1 MSTKNLAPVAYL
13 AGLVIFGLSFF
24 LPGIGRPLG
33 FVVATGLAGY
43 HIVFEGIS
51 DTITQ
56 SATLH
61 RFAPNIHLLM
71 SLAALGAIL
80 IGSFEE
86 AALLILIFA
95 GAHFLEEYTEG
106 KSQREITA
114 LLDLNPVE
122 ARRYT
127 VTGGLETVPVTAL
140 AIGDHLRVLNGDQ
153 VPTDGT
159 ITKGHATVNEAAI
172 TGESIP
178 QEKTVDAPVYG
189 STMNGDSAFDMVVT
203 KDPSDTVF
211 AKILQLVQTSQSS
224 LGKTAT
230 TLKRLEPWYV
240 TIALAL
246 MPVVFLS
253 GHFLIHWSWAES
265 TYRAIVFLIAASP
278 CALAAAAVPATLS
291 GLSNLA
297 RHGVLFKGGAYLN
310 QLAELKAVAFDKTGT
325 LTSGTP
331 QVTDVSFLSDE
342 APQVLIDQIVAMEA
356 QSNHPLASAIVAHF
370 TPVEHLNVTVTNQI
384 GQGLTSQIGGHTIRI
399 GKPASFHAV
408 PAQLTTQAAT
418 LAAAGK
424 TVIFV
429 AVDEQVQGLIALM
442 DVPNPAAK
450 SAISYF
456 KRQRIHTQMITGD
469 APLTG
474 QAVGQALGVDEV
486 AANVLPE
493 NKASLITRQKQQ
505 YATVAMVGDGVNDAP
520 ALVTADIG
528 VAMGNGTDVA
538 IDVAD
543 TVLMQNDL
551 SKLTY
556 AHRLSKRLNQI
567 IWTNLIFALA
577 IVVLLV
583 VLNFLSLTNI
593 AWGVVVHEGSTLLVI
608 LNGLRLLGFK

>member
-1 MSTKNLAPVAYL
+1 MHSNKLAPLAYL
-13 AGLVIFGLSFF
+13 AGLGLFGLSFF
-24 LPGIGRPLG
+24 LPGSGRPIG
-33 FVVATGLAGY
+33 FLAATALAGY
-43 HIVFEGIS
+43 HIVIEGVGE
-51 DTITQ
+51 TITDSRAQ
-56 SATLH
+56 H
-61 RFAPNIHLLM
+61 KFAPNIHILM
-71 SLAALGAIL
+71 FLAALGAIL

-95 GAHFLEEYTEG
+95 GAHFLEEYAEG

-122 ARRYT
+122 ARRYDA
-127 VTGGLETVPVTAL
+127 TGAIEVVPVGDL
-140 AIGDHLRVLNGDQ
+140 AVGDRLQVLNGGQ

-159 ITKGHATVNEAAI
+159 IIKGTATLNEAAI

-178 QEKTVDAPVYG
+178 QEKTVDAPVFG
-189 STMNGDSAFDMVVT
+189 STINGDSTFEMVVT
-203 KDPSDTVF
+203 KDAQDTVF
-211 AKILQLVQTSQSS
+211 AKILQLVQESQQS

-230 TLKRLEPWYV
+230 KIKRFEPLYV
-240 TIALAL
+240 TTVLVL
-246 MPVVFLS
+246 LPVVFLV
-253 GHFLIHWSWAES
+253 GVGVIHWSVATS
-265 TYRAIVFLIAASP
+265 IYRTIVFLISASP

-310 QLAELKAVAFDKTGT
+310 QLAELQAVAFDKTGT
-325 LTSGTP
+325 LTAGQP
-331 QVTDVSFLSDE
+331 MVTDVAFTTGANPDE
-342 APQVLIDQIVAMEA
+342 LVNQLVAMER
-356 QSNHPLASAIVAHF
+356 QSNHPLATAIVAHF
-370 TPVEHLNVTVTNQI
+370 TPTANLDITVTNQL
-384 GQGLTSQIGGHTIRI
+384 GRGLESQIDGQTVRI
-399 GKPASFHAV
+399 GKPTSFTAV
-408 PAQLTTQAAT
+408 PHDLQRQCDD

-429 AVDEQVQGLIALM
+429 AVDDQVQGLIALM
-442 DVPNPAAK
+442 DVPNPASKA
-450 SAISYF
+450 AIDYF

-469 APLTG
+469 AQLTG
-474 QAVGQALGVDEV
+474 QAVGAALGVDEV

-493 NKASLITRQKQQ
+493 NKATIIDQQKQR

-520 ALVTADIG
+520 ALVKADIG
-528 VAMGNGTDVA
+528 VAMGDGTDVA

-577 IVVLLV
+577 IVVLLI
-583 VLNFLSLTNI
+583 VLNFLSITNI

-608 LNGLRLLGFK
+608 LNGLRLLMFK

>member
-1 MSTKNLAPVAYL
+1 MKPKNIAPLAYL
-13 AGLVIFGLSFF
+13 AGLIVFGLSFF
-24 LPGIGRPLG
+24 LPGLGRPLG
-33 FVVATGLAGY
+33 FLAATLLAGY
-43 HIVFEGIS
+43 HIVAEGLVETVTDS
-51 DTITQ
+51 RTQ
-56 SATLH
+56 
-61 RFAPNIHLLM
+61 RKFAPNIHILM
-71 SLAALGAIL
+71 SLAAIGAIL

-95 GAHFLEEYTEG
+95 GAHFLEEYAEG

-127 VTGGLETVPVTAL
+127 ATGAIEVVPVADL
-140 AIGDHLRVLNGDQ
+140 AVGDHLQVLNGGQ

-159 ITKGHATVNEAAI
+159 IVKGTATLNEAAI

-178 QEKTVDAPVYG
+178 QEKTVDATVFG
-189 STMNGDSAFDMVVT
+189 STINGDSTFDMVVT
-203 KDPSDTVF
+203 KDAQDTVF
-211 AKILQLVQTSQSS
+211 AKILQLVQDSQRS

-230 TLKRLEPWYV
+230 KIKRFEPLYV
-240 TIALAL
+240 TTVLVL
-246 MPVVFLS
+246 LPVVFLM
-253 GHFLIHWSWAES
+253 GPLFLHWSLS
-265 TYRAIVFLIAASP
+265 QSVYRTIVFLISASP

-310 QLAELKAVAFDKTGT
+310 QLAELQAVAFDKTGT
-325 LTSGTP
+325 LTAGKPT
-331 QVTDVSFLSDE
+331 VTDVAF
-342 APQVLIDQIVAMEA
+342 APSVNAEQLTNQIVAMER
-356 QSNHPLASAIVAHF
+356 QSNHPLATAIVEYF
-370 TPVEHLNVTVTNQI
+370 TPTQTLDVTVTNHL
-384 GQGLTSQIGGHTIRI
+384 GKGLESAIDGHTVRI
-399 GKPASFHAV
+399 GKPTSFATV
-408 PAQLTTQAAT
+408 TPDFQAQCDA

-429 AVDEQVQGLIALM
+429 AVDDQVQALLALM
-442 DVPNPAAK
+442 DVPNPASQA
-450 SAISYF
+450 AIDYF
-456 KRQRIHTQMITGD
+456 KQHQIHTQMITGD
-469 APLTG
+469 AQLTG
-474 QAVGQALGVDEV
+474 QAVGAALGVDEV

-493 NKASLITRQKQQ
+493 NKAAIIDQQKQR

-520 ALVTADIG
+520 ALVKADIG
-528 VAMGNGTDVA
+528 VAMGDGTDVA

-583 VLNFLSLTNI
+583 VLNFLSITNI

-608 LNGLRLLGFK
+608 LNGLRLLMFK